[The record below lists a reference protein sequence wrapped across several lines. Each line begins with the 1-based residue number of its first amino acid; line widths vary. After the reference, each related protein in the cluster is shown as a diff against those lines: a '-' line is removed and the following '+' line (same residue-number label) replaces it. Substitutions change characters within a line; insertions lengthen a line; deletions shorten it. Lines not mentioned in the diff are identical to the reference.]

1 MVYAK
6 QASMKLKKMKVFCL
20 LLVFRQKKNE
30 MQIVRSV
37 EGVSCWFVVF
47 AVAGKMLV
55 LLDAGS
61 AVGVLF

>member
-1 MVYAK
+1 
-6 QASMKLKKMKVFCL
+6 
-20 LLVFRQKKNE
+20 

-47 AVAGKMLV
+47 AVAEKMLVLLDAVAEKMLV